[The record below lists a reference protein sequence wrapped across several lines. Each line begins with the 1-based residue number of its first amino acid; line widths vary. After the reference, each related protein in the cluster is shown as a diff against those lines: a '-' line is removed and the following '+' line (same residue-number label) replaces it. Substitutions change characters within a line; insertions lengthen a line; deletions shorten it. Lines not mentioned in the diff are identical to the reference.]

1 MMVGCLVSVL
11 YKDGPSALCITTR
24 LGENDKISG
33 RLPGDCFFFLLLL
46 KWAVFCELESEK

>member
-1 MMVGCLVSVL
+1 MMVGWLISVL

-33 RLPGDCFFFLLLL
+33 RLPGDCFFLLLL

>member
-1 MMVGCLVSVL
+1 MMVGWLISVL

-33 RLPGDCFFFLLLL
+33 RLPGDCFFLLLL
-46 KWAVFCELESEK
+46 KWAVSCELESEK